1 MLWTICSKNIT
12 CKITYNHSACEE
24 HNNPGALVFGFWWNA
39 ILVFLPLS
47 SRQIIIWIAAIP
59 SFVLWSHQ
67 KSLSTSLGRL
77 DGEVKHHW
85 DLPEVMLVP
94 VPLLPL
100 ASEIIIGIAG
110 SEELWVS
117 GRRGTQGCCWHTQ
130 KHPEQWFLQSVA
142 ASKALSVPAASD
154 TARCH
159 CSDHEGL
166 WRPHP
171 GAGAWFW
178 GRTGH
183 AAIAPCCSCCCGSH
197 PWLERNIEAQFILSH
212 RKCLPVCKIINSVFY
227 RSVYLPN

>member
-77 DGEVKHHW
+77 DGKVKHHW
-85 DLPEVMLVP
+85 DHPEAMLVLL
-94 VPLLPL
+94 PLLPL

-110 SEELWVS
+110 SEEPLVS

-130 KHPEQWFLQSVA
+130 KQILSSGSYKVWQHPKYSVSQLPA
-142 ASKALSVPAASD
+142 TQPGATALTTRAFGDPIPAQEPGFGATRGARPSHPAA
-154 TARCH
+154 
-159 CSDHEGL
+159 
-166 WRPHP
+166 
-171 GAGAWFW
+171 
-178 GRTGH
+178 
-183 AAIAPCCSCCCGSH
+183 AAAAEATRGSRETSRH
-197 PWLERNIEAQFILSH
+197 SL
-212 RKCLPVCKIINSVFY
+212 Y
-227 RSVYLPN
+227 